1 MFLVRRQMSKLLEIR
16 SIMALAV
23 MLLFIILSITK
34 VLQTDFIQNVILTV
48 VVFFFAKG
56 SNYDE
61 VNKDKRN
68 DN

>member
-1 MFLVRRQMSKLLEIR
+1 VRRQMSKLLEIR

>member
-1 MFLVRRQMSKLLEIR
+1 MRRQMSKLLEIR